1 MALIK
6 RYELANGIDADS
18 AYHVISQVI
27 THKIPTDIPDP
38 GGVRPANCP
47 DWQWKKGYYGRVC
60 VQVFYN
66 KAARDAGKLPIA
78 HIGVYPTDVPADM
91 RVETKSETNFW
102 MTIDM
107 ESTKTVVEQAY
118 DFLKTM
124 SYYSDA
130 VED

>member
-6 RYELANGIDADS
+6 RYELANGIEADS
-18 AYHVISQVI
+18 AYHVISEVI
-27 THKIPTDIPDP
+27 THKIPTDKPDP
-38 GGVRPANCP
+38 GGVRPANAP
-47 DWQWKKGYYGRVC
+47 AWSWKKGYYGRVC

-66 KAARDAGKLPIA
+66 RAARDAGKLPIA
-78 HIGVYPTDVPADM
+78 HIGVNPTDIPADM
-91 RVETKSETNFW
+91 RVETKTDTNLW

-118 DFLKTM
+118 DFLKTI

-130 VED
+130 IED

>member
-6 RYELANGIDADS
+6 RYELANGIIADE
-18 AYHVISQVI
+18 AYHVVSDVI

-38 GGVRPANCP
+38 GGARPDNAP
-47 DWQWKKGYYGRVC
+47 DWAWKKGYYGRVC

-102 MTIDM
+102 MSIDM
-107 ESTKTVVEQAY
+107 ASTKTVVEQAY
-118 DFLKTM
+118 DFLKTLN
-124 SYYSDA
+124 YYSDA

>member
-38 GGVRPANCP
+38 GGVRPSNCP

-107 ESTKTVVEQAY
+107 ESTATVVEQAY
-118 DFLKTM
+118 EFLKTLN
-124 SYYSDA
+124 YYSDA

>member
-6 RYELANGIDADS
+6 RYELANGIEADS
-18 AYHVISQVI
+18 AYHVVSDVI
-27 THKIPTDIPDP
+27 THKIPTDVPDP
-38 GGVRPANCP
+38 GGVRPANAP
-47 DWQWKKGYYGRVC
+47 DWMWKKGYYGRVC

-78 HIGVYPTDVPADM
+78 HIGVYATDIPADL
-91 RVETKSETNFW
+91 RVETKTETNLW

-107 ESTKTVVEQAY
+107 NSAKTVIEQAY
-118 DFLKTM
+118 DFLKTT
-124 SYYSDA
+124 SYYADA

>member
-102 MTIDM
+102 MSIDM
-107 ESTKTVVEQAY
+107 ASTKTVVEQAY
-118 DFLKTM
+118 DFLKTLN
-124 SYYSDA
+124 YYSDA

>member
-102 MTIDM
+102 MSIDM

-118 DFLKTM
+118 DFLKTLN
-124 SYYSDA
+124 YYSDA

>member
-6 RYELANGIDADS
+6 RYELANGIEADE

-38 GGVRPANCP
+38 GGVRPANSP
-47 DWQWKKGYYGRVC
+47 YWQWKKGYYGRVC

-66 KAARDAGKLPIA
+66 RAARDAGKLPIA
-78 HIGVYPTDVPADM
+78 HIGVYATDIPADL
-91 RVETKSETNFW
+91 RVETKTETNLW

-107 ESTKTVVEQAY
+107 ESTATVIEQAY
-118 DFLKTM
+118 EFLKTTN
-124 SYYSDA
+124 YYSDA